1 MPFFVNGVFEPSL
14 FFRGSISTMSNS
26 KRNLLIFSRFA
37 RALPP
42 GRGDEKEKAL
52 LEHFAIY
59 QTHFVTPKNVL
70 GAIEKDVQNIFKS
83 EQFADIDA
91 TTFDASESSCFEKKV
106 KEGGMKGYLRWM
118 YQGFPDPSKP
128 SKIAPR
134 SIENVEFRMTDI
146 HDSIVRNLWPDA
158 PEWDIHKY
166 KYPRQVCPDSNVV
179 VVSDR
184 GGFKV
189 RVVTTSPACLQALA
203 HVVRRQM
210 YDRVLTTT
218 PTKWAIL
225 PDGLEKWFEQLPTQE
240 WVDQQRS
247 YGKWVLLSSDLK
259 SATDLLPHDIVE
271 SFNDSM
277 ERCMPVTKAN
287 SPTWAAWR
295 SLSGPQRLHYT
306 FDLIQECF
314 LIKEEKCIVSSR
326 GNLMGTAPSWFHLN
340 IYNLVLFR
348 LAWSF
353 TNRVLSKPYY
363 HKVLKILRK
372 TSVLTDAEEERIK
385 SCISFLTYEYQEKA
399 FPFSVKKSLGRG
411 LNSLTAIMGDDLAA
425 ICPLVTARLYKS
437 LLELTGGQASAGKHY
452 VQPYDNES
460 FILIGEKIAV
470 VKDGRIQYLHVGSL
484 RAFANLRASYNS
496 REPNSEWACL
506 GPILETATMDLTPDL
521 RSPILSMAHTITS
534 ETRLRLLK
542 FGLPVYLPIIAGGLG
557 WPHPKGLEYAISR
570 VHPKALTAYHVIR
583 GFRNDPV
590 RFVAL
595 LAELRTFWSRSEKA
609 SETLSMMIE
618 RAHQRLSMQEIARD
632 VNGEITTLTEEEPIG
647 LVNPE
652 YAKYSVPLF
661 DYIINKA
668 MRWALCS
675 YYLSPD
681 DVKDRPLLTLSQV
694 ANHYVKRRDKII
706 SLRAPGFGVHINAP
720 VTINAIQAD
729 QKLLTE
735 LHILDVMDYRKA
747 LADES
752 RTSTVS
758 DLD

>member
-1 MPFFVNGVFEPSL
+1 
-14 FFRGSISTMSNS
+14 
-26 KRNLLIFSRFA
+26 
-37 RALPP
+37 
-42 GRGDEKEKAL
+42 
-52 LEHFAIY
+52 
-59 QTHFVTPKNVL
+59 
-70 GAIEKDVQNIFKS
+70 
-83 EQFADIDA
+83 
-91 TTFDASESSCFEKKV
+91 
-106 KEGGMKGYLRWM
+106 
-118 YQGFPDPSKP
+118 
-128 SKIAPR
+128 
-134 SIENVEFRMTDI
+134 
-146 HDSIVRNLWPDA
+146 
-158 PEWDIHKY
+158 
-166 KYPRQVCPDSNVV
+166 
-179 VVSDR
+179 
-184 GGFKV
+184 
-189 RVVTTSPACLQALA
+189 
-203 HVVRRQM
+203 
-210 YDRVLTTT
+210 
-218 PTKWAIL
+218 
-225 PDGLEKWFEQLPTQE
+225 
-240 WVDQQRS
+240 
-247 YGKWVLLSSDLK
+247 
-259 SATDLLPHDIVE
+259 
-271 SFNDSM
+271 
-277 ERCMPVTKAN
+277 
-287 SPTWAAWR
+287 
-295 SLSGPQRLHYT
+295 
-306 FDLIQECF
+306 
-314 LIKEEKCIVSSR
+314 
-326 GNLMGTAPSWFHLN
+326 
-340 IYNLVLFR
+340 
-348 LAWSF
+348 
-353 TNRVLSKPYY
+353 
-363 HKVLKILRK
+363 
-372 TSVLTDAEEERIK
+372 
-385 SCISFLTYEYQEKA
+385 
-399 FPFSVKKSLGRG
+399 
-411 LNSLTAIMGDDLAA
+411 
-425 ICPLVTARLYKS
+425 
-437 LLELTGGQASAGKHY
+437 
-452 VQPYDNES
+452 
-460 FILIGEKIAV
+460 
-470 VKDGRIQYLHVGSL
+470 
-484 RAFANLRASYNS
+484 
-496 REPNSEWACL
+496 
-506 GPILETATMDLTPDL
+506 MDLTPDL